1 MALTR
6 HFRETVVDRVA
17 RDPEFAKALL
27 DEAATLFLNGE
38 PDAAKLVLRDLVN
51 ATVGFEALSQQI
63 DKPAKSVHRMLSAS
77 GNPTMSNLAAIFGSI
92 RGALDVQFQIG
103 MVPRTNA

>member
-6 HFRETVVDRVA
+6 QFRTTIADRVA

-38 PDAAKLVLRDLVN
+38 PKAAKIVLRDLVN
-51 ATVGFEALSQQI
+51 ATVGFEALSVQI
-63 DKPAKSVHRMLSAS
+63 NKPAKSVHRMLSAS
-77 GNPTMSNLAAIFGSI
+77 GNPTMSNLAAIFGSV
-92 RGALDVQFQIG
+92 RGVLNVRFQIG
-103 MVPRTNA
+103 MIVQTE